1 MSDEP
6 TTGSHV
12 DAVRILTGMLPMLDS
27 ANPNDRA
34 FKQVSIVFVF
44 LTYFFTSKTL
54 FSTAR
59 NSLCLAIRCSASF
72 ITRLF
77 LWH

>member
-6 TTGSHV
+6 TTGCHA
-12 DAVRILTGMLPMLDS
+12 DAVRILAGMLPMLDS

-44 LTYFFTSKTL
+44 
-54 FSTAR
+54 
-59 NSLCLAIRCSASF
+59 
-72 ITRLF
+72 
-77 LWH
+77 